1 MKLSKTLLAVF
12 LYNIILHYKT
22 IKLLTPLLIRLT
34 LLFFIM
40 LHTLNAQMPVQQFK
54 EKDTK
59 VLDYLEFKNNKTI
72 PKEIEKQ
79 ALLALSFYPELKDT
93 KIIFRLKKR
102 NTPLTSRPRI
112 LSVFRGKKKRAYVIT
127 ISSQAKDYLDP
138 ILFSKLPYN
147 AQVGVLGH
155 EIGHIIDYKKK
166 SSFQLIGLSF
176 KLFNADFVDSFEF
189 NTDQRT
195 IEHGLGYQLLD
206 WSIFVRKALG
216 VIEWKG
222 ASVDLEAGNLPEAKQ
237 RYMNPQTIRS
247 EIQKLELYNSNL

>member
-1 MKLSKTLLAVF
+1 M
-12 LYNIILHYKT
+12 
-22 IKLLTPLLIRLT
+22 
-34 LLFFIM
+34 LLFLIAQQA
-40 LHTLNAQMPVQQFK
+40 LNAQIPVQQFQEADIK
-54 EKDTK
+54 LE
-59 VLDYLEFKNNKTI
+59 DYQEFKTNKKV

-112 LSVFRGKKKRAYVIT
+112 TSVFRGKKRRAYVIT
-127 ISSQAKDYLDP
+127 ISTQSKDYLSP

-155 EIGHIIDYKKK
+155 EIGHIIYYKEK

-176 KLFNADFVDSFEF
+176 KLFNSDFVDSFEF

-222 ASVDLEAGNLPEAKQ
+222 ASEDLQAGNLPEAKQ
-237 RYMNPQTIRS
+237 RYMNPPTIKNQ
-247 EIQKLELYNSNL
+247 IQNLELYNSNL

>member
-1 MKLSKTLLAVF
+1 M
-12 LYNIILHYKT
+12 
-22 IKLLTPLLIRLT
+22 
-34 LLFFIM
+34 LLFLIAQQA
-40 LHTLNAQMPVQQFK
+40 LNAQIPVQQFQEADIK
-54 EKDTK
+54 LE
-59 VLDYLEFKNNKTI
+59 DYQEFKTNKKV

-112 LSVFRGKKKRAYVIT
+112 TSVFRGKKRRAYVIT
-127 ISSQAKDYLDP
+127 ISSKAKEHLSP
-138 ILFSKLPYN
+138 ILFSKLPFN

-155 EIGHIIDYKKK
+155 EIGHIVYYKEK

-176 KLFNADFVDSFEF
+176 KLFNSDFVDSFEF

-222 ASVDLEAGNLPEAKQ
+222 ASEDLQAGNLPEAKQ
-237 RYMNPQTIRS
+237 RYMNPQTIKNQ
-247 EIQKLELYNSNL
+247 IQNLELYNSNL